1 MGSEADTRDHCPLC
15 GCTTLSLVW
24 TEHFADVVRCTRCR
38 FVFTRRS
45 MLRDVSGDRYW
56 DSALGQLSERE
67 APDADFT
74 RTWSEDKDTMFDDVL
89 ELLRRIAP
97 GKSVL
102 DVGCGPG
109 FFVRRARLRGF
120 DAWGVEPGAPAA
132 EFATE
137 GLGLRSVE
145 RGTLATLLGRD
156 RRFDAITLLNVLEHM
171 PNPRREIALAARLL
185 APRGVIVVRVPNV
198 AFHLPLA
205 RLRRALLAPQ
215 SGYLWPTDHVN
226 QLSARTLAGLL
237 GAELSSQG
245 SLVRGCPTL
254 EVENVRDL
262 GRNAGALGALAKRVY
277 YSGGGALLTA
287 SGCRLYALPCVTA
300 WARRE
305 DTSDGGRL

>member
-1 MGSEADTRDHCPLC
+1 
-15 GCTTLSLVW
+15 
-24 TEHFADVVRCTRCR
+24 
-38 FVFTRRS
+38 